1 MHGAGTGTKYGGDS
15 VLSDAVSRY
24 VTTTPNTTAVIIK
37 ALTKCKS
44 NVIDTDSNWGS
55 LLFGNLGSLILEDIL

>member
-44 NVIDTDSNWGS
+44 NAIDTD
-55 LLFGNLGSLILEDIL
+55 